1 MENVTQK
8 TGNTLS
14 SSLQND
20 LLQKN
25 LSDAERAPRAAA
37 RGTALRAVKVLTS
50 FQILPEPLD
59 ATAQVATSSTASGFR
74 GGITG
79 TQQNP
84 CLKCQNSSWILHLH
98 FLYGSEGS

>member
-1 MENVTQK
+1 MSPKK
-8 TGNTLS
+8 TGHTLS

-25 LSDAERAPRAAA
+25 LSDAERAPRAAV

-59 ATAQVATSSTASGFR
+59 ATAQVATSSTANGCRHGHTTEPMSEVSK
-74 GGITG
+74 
-79 TQQNP
+79 QQLDLALIFP
-84 CLKCQNSSWILHLH
+84 IW
-98 FLYGSEGS
+98 